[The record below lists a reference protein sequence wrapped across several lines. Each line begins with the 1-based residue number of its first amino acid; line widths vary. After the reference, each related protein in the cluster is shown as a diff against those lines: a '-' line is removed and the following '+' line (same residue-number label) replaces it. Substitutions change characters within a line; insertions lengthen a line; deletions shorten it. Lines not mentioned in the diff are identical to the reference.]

1 MLRWMVH
8 WSTRFN
14 GGNWYFSWELH
25 HRCLKFILSCK
36 SFIQPNWEKEHA
48 LVFNKFQKLS
58 ITTNLLCVLEYIWN
72 STFNFLIFCWKV
84 DEWTIYVSDNMS
96 VYRGSIVE
104 LIFQHQSKV
113 MWWPWKDRF
122 ISRLSENEFH
132 EDYSIMSSKSD
143 GRMIH

>member
-72 STFNFLIFCWKV
+72 STFNFLIFCQEVNKRTSIV
-84 DEWTIYVSDNMS
+84 CVRSPRPDRRIDFINITTIYLTEQFNF
-96 VYRGSIVE
+96 
-104 LIFQHQSKV
+104 IFMKQNEVFPSFHICRFFHQQS
-113 MWWPWKDRF
+113 
-122 ISRLSENEFH
+122 
-132 EDYSIMSSKSD
+132 
-143 GRMIH
+143 